1 MESHVDFGILFDQ
14 GLEFLDDGMGILGF
28 YRRLC
33 NLLGDPAFDDSLIA
47 RQPTAISMF
56 DNNGH
61 VNLGKPLAVDSTSR
75 GDATDEK

>member
-33 NLLGDPAFDDSLIA
+33 NLLDEPAFDDSLIA
-47 RQPTAISMF
+47 WQPTANSMF

-61 VNLGKPLAVDSTSR
+61 VNLLRQAVSSGQYIKRRCD
-75 GDATDEK
+75 